1 MMKAVM
7 MSNRAG
13 GTRGHSLKVTR
24 GVSRWVFL
32 LIALMLLSACATSPT
47 GRSQLQ
53 FFPESQMRSMGVDA
67 YEQMRADEPTIETG
81 PVVDYVQCVTDAI
94 IPYIPQAYGNNGWEV
109 TVFDSE
115 AVNAF
120 ALPGGKMGVYTGLL
134 RVAENQDQLATVIGH
149 EIAHVMAEHANERM
163 STQFATVVGLG
174 ALQVA
179 AGDDPERQQLMAA
192 LGVGAQVG
200 IILPFSRLHESEA
213 DDIGLE
219 LMATAGFNPEESVSL
234 WRNMAE
240 AGGRTPPEFLSTHPS
255 RDRRI
260 ADLQAA
266 MPRALYLY
274 EQAQAAGRK
283 PACIRPNLP
292 EPESD

>member
-1 MMKAVM
+1 MMTKTSLSVIE
-7 MSNRAG
+7 
-13 GTRGHSLKVTR
+13 TRRHRSPWW
-24 GVSRWVFL
+24 SRWL
-32 LIALMLLSACATSPT
+32 IIALVLPILSACATSPT

-53 FFPESQMRSMGVDA
+53 FFPDAQMRSMGVEA
-67 YEQMRADEPTIETG
+67 YEQMRSDEPTITTG

-94 IPYIPQAYGNNGWEV
+94 VPHVPPEYADNGWEV

-134 RVAENQDQLATVIGH
+134 RVAENQHQLAAVIGH

-179 AGDDPERQQLMAA
+179 AGDDPERQRLMAA

-213 DDIGLE
+213 DEIGLE
-219 LMATAGFNPEESVSL
+219 LMATAGFDPEQSVEL
-234 WRNMAE
+234 WRNMAK
-240 AGGRTPPEFLSTHPS
+240 AGGSSPPEFLSTHPS

-260 ADLQAA
+260 EDLQAA
-266 MPRALYLY
+266 MPRALYWY
-274 EQAQAAGRK
+274 EQAQAAGRE
-283 PACIRPNLP
+283 PDCQRPDLP
-292 EPESD
+292 EPQDS

>member
-1 MMKAVM
+1 MRT
-7 MSNRAG
+7 RAG
-13 GTRGHSLKVTR
+13 VVKRSDPVAAR
-24 GVSRWVFL
+24 GVWRWLVL
-32 LIALMLLSACATSPT
+32 LVALMLLSACATSPT

-53 FFPESQMRSMGVDA
+53 FFPDSQMRSMGVDA

-94 IPYIPQAYGNNGWEV
+94 TPYIPGEYADNEWEV

-219 LMATAGFNPEESVSL
+219 LMATAGFNPEESVAL

-274 EQAQAAGRK
+274 EQAQEAGRM
-283 PACIRPNLP
+283 PGCVRPDLP
-292 EPESD
+292 EPEAD

>member
-1 MMKAVM
+1 MMIRIRKGVIRVHRPA
-7 MSNRAG
+7 AA
-13 GTRGHSLKVTR
+13 R
-24 GVSRWVFL
+24 GVLRWFVMLLAVL
-32 LIALMLLSACATSPT
+32 LISACATSPT

-94 IPYIPQAYGNNGWEV
+94 IPHIPAGYGDNGWEV
-109 TVFDSE
+109 TVFESE

-120 ALPGGKMGVYTGLL
+120 ALPGGKIGVYTGLL

-179 AGDDPERQQLMAA
+179 AGDDPERQRLMAA

-219 LMATAGFNPEESVSL
+219 LMATAGFNPEQSVDL

-274 EQAQAAGRK
+274 EQAQEAGRV
-283 PACIRPNLP
+283 PGCVRPDLP

>member
-1 MMKAVM
+1 MTDHSGVCPHLVHKASFWGPFTVLI
-7 MSNRAG
+7 AA
-13 GTRGHSLKVTR
+13 
-24 GVSRWVFL
+24 VFL
-32 LIALMLLSACATSPT
+32 AGCATSPT
-47 GRSQLQ
+47 GRTQLQ
-53 FFPESQMRSMGVDA
+53 FFPDSQMRSMGIDA
-67 YEQMRADEPTIETG
+67 YEQMRTDEPTLDSG
-81 PVVDYVQCVTDAI
+81 PTVDYVQCVTDAI
-94 IPYIPQAYGNNGWEV
+94 IPHVPDQYSDNGWEV
-109 TVFDSE
+109 TVFESD

-134 RVAENQDQLATVIGH
+134 EVAENQDQLAAVIGH

-213 DDIGLE
+213 DEIGLE

-240 AGGRTPPEFLSTHPS
+240 AAEGRSPPEFLSTHPS
-255 RDRRI
+255 RERRI
-260 ADLQAA
+260 AELQAA
-266 MPRALYLY
+266 MPRALYFY
-274 EQAQAAGRK
+274 EQAQEAGR
-283 PACIRPNLP
+283 RPNCAN
-292 EPESD
+292 